1 MEHTNNNIAIE
12 VEDLTVAYH
21 HTPVLWDID
30 TQVEKGVISAIIG
43 PNGAGKSTLLKAML
57 SLIPIS
63 SGTISFFGSPLK
75 KMRRHVAYVPQ
86 RSEVDWDFP
95 TTVVDVVTMGSY
107 GALGWITPPGKKE
120 RKLAMEAL
128 EKVGM
133 EEFANRQIRELSG
146 GQQQR
151 TFIARALVQDA
162 SIYLMDEPFAGVDA
176 ATEQSIIEVLRELRA
191 QGKTL
196 VIVHHDLLTV
206 REYFDHVILLNV
218 HTIATGPVETTFTT
232 ENLQKTYK
240 GKFNALKGGIDE
252 LTL

>member
-1 MEHTNNNIAIE
+1 MKDITKHAVE

-21 HTPVLWDID
+21 HNPVLWDID
-30 TQVEKGVISAIIG
+30 VKIPEGVICAIVG

-63 SGTISFFGSPLK
+63 SGTVTFWSKSLK
-75 KMRRHVAYVPQ
+75 EMRRSVAYVPQ

-95 TTVVDVVTMGSY
+95 TTVLDVVMMGSY
-107 GALGWITPPGKKE
+107 GALGWIKKPGKRE
-120 RKLAMEAL
+120 REKAIAAL
-128 EKVGM
+128 GQVGM
-133 EEFANRQIRELSG
+133 VEFADRQISELSG

-162 SIYLMDEPFAGVDA
+162 QLLLMDEPFAGVDA
-176 ATEQSIIEVLRELRA
+176 ATEQAILTVLRQLQQ

-206 REYFDHVILLNV
+206 RSYFDHVILLNI
-218 HTIATGPVETTFTT
+218 HTVADGPVKTTFTD
-232 ENLQKTYK
+232 ENLAKAYK
-240 GKFNALKGGIDE
+240 GKFTAMKGNIDE
-252 LTL
+252 FVV